1 MEFNG
6 SEIRSTDVPNAEES
20 RNFWG
25 GIWSVEK
32 EHCKTAN
39 WLKELKEEM
48 RNKHHMQERLVIT
61 VDKIAKQCRKMPN
74 WKAPGKD
81 KVQGFWI
88 KGQVTRFL
96 ARK

>member
-6 SEIRSTDVPNAEES
+6 SAIRSTDVPNAEES

-32 EHCKTAN
+32 EHSKTAN

-61 VDKIAKQCRKMPN
+61 VDKTAKQCRKMPN

-81 KVQGFWI
+81 KVQGF
-88 KGQVTRFL
+88 
-96 ARK
+96 